1 MEKGERYSNFSDLIG
16 LIRKGEFE
24 MRNMLVKSVAA
35 VLAMAA
41 ATAANAAIDSPHLG
55 GNGELFLTIWDPTV
69 GNEASFN
76 IGLNLNINSFT
87 GNSAFQLTSVFSDPV
102 FQQYFGAGSAGG
114 SNLGNTAAWRYN
126 VVAASSSADE
136 SRLLFTH
143 VDSGFS
149 GIIDGAVDS
158 AATITDQYQAA
169 LGTTCD
175 SCGTDIKA
183 SPKYAGDNFGSNF
196 NGVAQVINNATSV
209 GTSLYFYR
217 ALNNAASSGE
227 YDPMVPATLT
237 QLGTWALSSAG
248 NGTLTYTPVPLPA
261 AAWLLGSGL
270 IGLFGIGRRR
280 EQAA

>member
-1 MEKGERYSNFSDLIG
+1 
-16 LIRKGEFE
+16 

-41 ATAANAAIDSPHLG
+41 AGAANAAIDTPHLG

-87 GNSAFQLTSVFSDPV
+87 GNSGFVLSNVFSDST

-126 VVAASSSADE
+126 VVAASNSADQ
-136 SRLLFTH
+136 SGLLFTQ
-143 VDSGFS
+143 VGGGFS
-149 GIIDGAVDS
+149 GLLNGATDN
-158 AATITDQYQAA
+158 AANATDLYQVA
-169 LGTTCD
+169 LGSCD
-175 SCGTDIKA
+175 SCGTDVKA
-183 SPKYAGDNFGSNF
+183 SPKYAGDNWGNNF
-196 NGVAQVINNATSV
+196 AGAAAVINNAAGV
-209 GTSLYFYR
+209 GGTLNFYR
-217 ALNNAASSGE
+217 AVNNTAPDYINDASS
-227 YDPMVPATLT
+227 PATLT
-237 QLGTWALSSAG
+237 QLGTWVLSSAG
-248 NGTLTYTPVPLPA
+248 NGTLTYSPVPLPA

-280 EQAA
+280 EQAV